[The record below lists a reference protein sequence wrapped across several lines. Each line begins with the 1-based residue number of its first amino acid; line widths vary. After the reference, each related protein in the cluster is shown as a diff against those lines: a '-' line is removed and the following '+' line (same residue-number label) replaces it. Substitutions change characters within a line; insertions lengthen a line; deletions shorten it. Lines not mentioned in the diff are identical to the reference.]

1 MKQDPPRIVF
11 AGTPAFAAASLAAL
25 CTDADGAWQVVGVY
39 TQPDR
44 PAGRGRKLQPSPVKS
59 LALARGL
66 PVFQPSGLRDAEA
79 QQTLAGLKPDLMVV
93 AAYGLLLP
101 PAVLAIPRLGCVN
114 VHASVLPR
122 WRGAAP
128 IERAI
133 AAGDTGTGITIMQ
146 MDAGLDTGAMLL
158 VQHCAI
164 LPTDTGGSLRER
176 LTALGAR
183 ALLEAM
189 PGILAGTLH
198 GAVQDD
204 AAASYA
210 RKLRRE
216 EALIDWQASAE
227 QLARRVRAFNPA
239 NPCWTQ
245 AAGEALKVWE
255 ASAEAGTVGVAPGTI
270 LSASREGIRV
280 ACGEGSLQLTVL
292 QPAGARAMS
301 VTELLNGR
309 ARLFA
314 PGTRLG

>member
-11 AGTPAFAAASLAAL
+11 AGTPAFAAASLEAL
-25 CTDADGAWQVVGVY
+25 CTHADGAWRVVGVY

-44 PAGRGRKLQPSPVKS
+44 PSGRGRKLQPSPVKS
-59 LALARGL
+59 LALEKGL
-66 PVFQPSGLRDAEA
+66 PVFQPSGFRDTAA

-128 IERAI
+128 IERALE
-133 AAGDTGTGITIMQ
+133 AGDTTTGITIMQ
-146 MDAGLDTGAMLL
+146 MDAGLDTGAML
-158 VQHCAI
+158 VVRHCAI

-176 LTALGAR
+176 LTVLGAV
-183 ALLEAM
+183 ALIEAM
-189 PGILAGTLH
+189 PGILAGTLPGTAQH
-198 GAVQDD
+198 E

-210 RKLRRE
+210 RKLGRE

-245 AAGEALKVWE
+245 AAGETLKVWE
-255 ASAEAGTVGVAPGTI
+255 AIAEAGAAGIAAGTI
-270 LSASREGIRV
+270 LSADREGIRV
-280 ACGEGSLQLTVL
+280 ACGEGTLRLMVL

-301 VTELLNGR
+301 VPELLNGR

>member
-1 MKQDPPRIVF
+1 MTQDPPRVVF
-11 AGTPAFAAASLAAL
+11 AGTPAFAAASLEAL
-25 CTDADGAWQVVGVY
+25 CTHADGAWRVVGVC

-44 PAGRGRKLQPSPVKS
+44 PSGRGRKLQPSPVKS
-59 LALARGL
+59 LALEKGL

-93 AAYGLLLP
+93 AAYGLLMP

-133 AAGDTGTGITIMQ
+133 EAGDTATGITIMQ

-158 VQHCAI
+158 VRHCAI

-176 LTALGAR
+176 LTALGAG
-183 ALLEAM
+183 ALIEAM
-189 PGILAGTLH
+189 PGILAGTLP

-210 RKLRRE
+210 RKLERGQ
-216 EALIDWQASAE
+216 ALIDWQSRAA
-227 QLARRVRAFNPA
+227 QLARRIRAFNPA

-245 AAGEALKVWE
+245 TAGETLKVWE
-255 ASAEAGTVGVAPGTI
+255 ATPEAGTAGTAPGTI
-270 LSASREGIRV
+270 LSADREGIRV
-280 ACGEGSLQLTVL
+280 ACGEGTLRLTVL

-301 VTELLNGR
+301 AAELLNGR
-309 ARLFA
+309 APLFA